1 MVVHL
6 IDACQAAARSPVQRP
21 AARSVTASAPS
32 WRTIWP
38 RRSLREN
45 IAVRRFQSE
54 GGAMSE
60 ERRKA
65 AWIGGSVLVKGDV
78 VSHEDLV
85 IDGQV
90 QGTIELGLLIPQHN
104 VLEVV
109 EFEPIS
115 EEELRMWRVLRQYE
129 AIASIAPQIVA
140 PDLVDAIAPY
150 RDMNSVSPMV
160 FRL

>member
-1 MVVHL
+1 MAFSMRFARFAKVGPPALILCSAMAGEGVPPVGETVVLMPGPEGKHVFRKLTWQESFTDDPL
-6 IDACQAAARSPVQRP
+6 I
-21 AARSVTASAPS
+21 
-32 WRTIWP
+32 
-38 RRSLREN
+38 
-45 IAVRRFQSE
+45 
-54 GGAMSE
+54 
-60 ERRKA
+60 
-65 AWIGGSVLVKGDV
+65 VLT
-78 VSHEDLV
+78 LA
-85 IDGQV
+85 QM
-90 QGTIELGLLIPQHN
+90 QGTIELGLLISQHN

>member
-1 MVVHL
+1 MAFSMRFARFAKVGPPALILCSAMAGEGVPPVGETVVLMPGPEGKHVFRKLTWQESFTDDPL
-6 IDACQAAARSPVQRP
+6 I
-21 AARSVTASAPS
+21 
-32 WRTIWP
+32 
-38 RRSLREN
+38 
-45 IAVRRFQSE
+45 
-54 GGAMSE
+54 
-60 ERRKA
+60 
-65 AWIGGSVLVKGDV
+65 VLT
-78 VSHEDLV
+78 LA
-85 IDGQV
+85 QM